1 MARAKKKNG
10 QAVATDAWMVSFA
23 SLATVLLGMFIVLST
38 LGKDQTGISTLR
50 GLGSFREYRA
60 QFGFGG
66 LFDHSGRAKQFE
78 AVGPRYVIDELD
90 QETELSDKNAATRSI
105 DGEREKLQ
113 RFLDELDRLFP
124 VETLPPISGQAVVD
138 FHQPFPKKAPLLS
151 AKANGLLTQI
161 APLLRRSDYQVA
173 VVVWATMP
181 SQSAWVQA
189 TNQATALAEEIA
201 TFGQL
206 NEQERSRLVPH
217 GQPWPHVKYLRP
229 IWSLQIMRIGKD
241 QRTRWERRA
250 DQKPKP

>member
-10 QAVATDAWMVSFA
+10 QVATDGWMVSFA

-38 LGKDQTGISTLR
+38 LGKDQTGISLLR

-66 LFDHSGRAKQFE
+66 LFNHSGRAQQFE

-90 QETELSDKNAATRSI
+90 QETASADKKAAPRSI

-124 VETLPPISGQAVVD
+124 VETLPPKSGQAVVD
-138 FHQPFPKKAPLLS
+138 FHQPFPKKGPLLS
-151 AKANGLLTQI
+151 AKAAGLLTQI
-161 APLLRRSDYQVA
+161 VPLLRRGDYQVA
-173 VVVWATMP
+173 VVAWASMP

-189 TNQATALAEEIA
+189 ANQATILAEEIA
-201 TFGQL
+201 AFGQL

-217 GQPWPHVKYLRP
+217 GQPWPHVKHQRP
-229 IWSLQIMRIGKD
+229 AWSLQIVRIDRG
-241 QRTRWERRA
+241 QLEQWRRR
-250 DQKPKP
+250 PKVVD